1 MAAVNSVD
9 TGVEK
14 KEMKGIAAASKKW
27 EVVVFTLGGDAFAI
41 HVNKVREILRWMG
54 CRPIPGSMPAFVGI
68 ATIRGTN
75 IPLIDLRVFLNVE
88 NPVPLEQAK
97 VMIVEFNSGKLGF
110 LVDGVERIRQVNAED
125 LDASRM
131 RGVSLK
137 WILYIIK
144 KDERNILFL
153 DYEAI
158 IQETVPKAAEN
169 MLDKGKLS
177 DYLKLLGN
185 VEDFH
190 ILVADDS
197 QLLRQQTCDALKQT
211 GFSSVY
217 PVKDGA
223 EARDLLLNKGENFD
237 LLVSDIE
244 MPLVD
249 GVTLV
254 ESLRAAPRTANMPII
269 LFSSIMVKELLER
282 VEQYNIIHVLKPDI
296 YKLIDTVVDV
306 YKQKYEHHSDK

>member
-1 MAAVNSVD
+1 MAAIEKIGTD
-9 TGVEK
+9 VEK

-54 CRPIPGSMPAFVGI
+54 CRPIPGSTPAFVGI
-68 ATIRGTN
+68 ATVRGTN
-75 IPLIDLRVFLNVE
+75 IPLIDLRVFLGIE
-88 NPVPLEQAK
+88 SPLPKEQAK

-110 LVDGVERIRQVNAED
+110 LVDGVERIRQVNADD

-158 IQETVPKAAEN
+158 IQEIMPKVAEN

-197 QLLRQQTCDALKQT
+197 KLLRQQTCDALKQT
-211 GFSSVY
+211 GFTSVY
-217 PVKDGA
+217 PVKDGL
-223 EARDLLLNKGENFD
+223 EARELLLSKGENFD

-244 MPLVD
+244 MPMMD

-254 ESLRAAPRTANMPII
+254 ENLREDPRTADMKII

-296 YKLIDTVVDV
+296 YKLIDTVVEI
-306 YKQKYEHHSDK
+306 YRQKHEGKKK